1 MPDKAWKNRER
12 LVSKFFGGVRNALSG
27 INSKV
32 THSDVIHESL
42 FIECKLRAKHS
53 AVKLWDDT
61 KVLADKENKTPV
73 ITLCEKN
80 RPGFWIMVH
89 SDDFSK
95 VSKELD
101 NKKADEEK
109 DWSLEEIVNLAAIE
123 GSVDFSM
130 FGMFLKS
137 DWVVKLVIILL
148 VIFSIQSWKLII
160 QKILMINKQRKIS
173 KQFENHFWSGVSLDE
188 LHQQIDDFDQESFSK
203 IFRNIMN
210 EYEKSRL
217 QKKSID
223 SSFIQRLYTSLDLS
237 IATEDS
243 KLNQG
248 LSFLASS
255 GSVAPFI
262 GLFGTVWGIMNSFQS
277 IAISRN
283 TSLAIVAPG
292 IAEALFATALG
303 LLAAIPAVIAY
314 NKFNND
320 SILYSKK
327 LENFSKRFLT
337 II

>member
-1 MPDKAWKNRER
+1 M
-12 LVSKFFGGVRNALSG
+12 KFRS
-27 INSKV
+27 
-32 THSDVIHESL
+32 T
-42 FIECKLRAKHS
+42 
-53 AVKLWDDT
+53 
-61 KVLADKENKTPV
+61 NK
-73 ITLCEKN
+73 
-80 RPGFWIMVH
+80 
-89 SDDFSK
+89 
-95 VSKELD
+95 
-101 NKKADEEK
+101 
-109 DWSLEEIVNLAAIE
+109 
-123 GSVDFSM
+123 
-130 FGMFLKS
+130 
-137 DWVVKLVIILL
+137 
-148 VIFSIQSWKLII
+148 
-160 QKILMINKQRKIS
+160 KQRKIS

-188 LHQQIDDFDQESFSK
+188 LHQQIDDFEQESFSN

-243 KLNQG
+243 RLNQG

-314 NKFNND
+314 NKFNTE
-320 SILYSKK
+320 SKKYSQK

>member
-1 MPDKAWKNRER
+1 M
-12 LVSKFFGGVRNALSG
+12 
-27 INSKV
+27 
-32 THSDVIHESL
+32 
-42 FIECKLRAKHS
+42 
-53 AVKLWDDT
+53 
-61 KVLADKENKTPV
+61 
-73 ITLCEKN
+73 
-80 RPGFWIMVH
+80 
-89 SDDFSK
+89 
-95 VSKELD
+95 
-101 NKKADEEK
+101 EEV
-109 DWSLEEIVNLAAIE
+109 VNLAALE

-148 VIFSIQSWKLII
+148 VIFSIQSWKIII
-160 QKILMINKQRKIS
+160 QKILLVNKQRKIS

-188 LHQQIDDFDQESFSK
+188 LYEQIDDFDQESFSN

-217 QKKSID
+217 QKNKID
-223 SSFIQRLYTSLDLS
+223 SAFIQRLYTSLDLS
-237 IATEDS
+237 IANEDS
-243 KLNQG
+243 NLNKG

-314 NKFNND
+314 NKFNSD
-320 SILYSKK
+320 TKRYVSRI
-327 LENFSKRFLT
+327 ENFCKRFLS